1 MRFAATKEQDE
12 APPEYQGNPK
22 THGLK
27 EPRGGG
33 FNIMQ
38 HLQDDLVK
46 EQKKKRK
53 KKSFLSAVK
62 EAMYWCGPDRTY
74 KMTQREQDGGDVVC
88 PKCKQMMDNERFT
101 RSERMFRCPGCGFKV
116 PTGKVV
122 KKKIEIEIEPDG
134 NVEVEVTEAADGRN

>member
-1 MRFAATKEQDE
+1 METNTPVLWDGIWKDPATKEQDE

-46 EQKKKRK
+46 EQYANGRRAEEVIAEIASIFVRCPAIFLVILVLECIL
-53 KKSFLSAVK
+53 KKSIQIL
-62 EAMYWCGPDRTY
+62 MGLLT
-74 KMTQREQDGGDVVC
+74 
-88 PKCKQMMDNERFT
+88 N
-101 RSERMFRCPGCGFKV
+101 
-116 PTGKVV
+116 
-122 KKKIEIEIEPDG
+122 
-134 NVEVEVTEAADGRN
+134 